1 MISPAVI
8 KALLIAAVAV
18 ALGFAWNGFIKHE
31 QNIGYQK
38 AVAEYNVKL
47 LAAKEAADRREQE
60 LTTQVQEA
68 QANGLK
74 REETI
79 RTLAAAVG
87 KSSDSL
93 RNTANAIRLGL
104 PHATV
109 EAARTAAD
117 AFAAVFTDCQGR
129 YANVAA
135 KADGHASDVRTLEE
149 AWPQ

>member
-1 MISPAVI
+1 MNMLMIKVLAGVALVA
-8 KALLIAAVAV
+8 ALL
-18 ALGFAWNGFIKHE
+18 FAWNWNIDHE
-31 QNIGYQK
+31 RDIGYQQ

-47 LAAKEAADRREQE
+47 LAAKEAADKREQE
-60 LTTQVQEA
+60 LTAQVQEA

-79 RTLAAAVG
+79 KALAAAVG

-104 PHATV
+104 PNATV

-117 AFAAVFTDCQGR
+117 AFATVFSECQGR
-129 YANVAA
+129 YGALAE
-135 KADGHASDVRTLEE
+135 KADGHANDVRTLEE
-149 AWPQ
+149 AWPK

>member
-1 MISPAVI
+1 MISPTLI
-8 KALLIAAVAV
+8 KALLIAAVIAAAV
-18 ALGFAWNGFIKHE
+18 FAWNRFLDYE

-47 LAAKEAADRREQE
+47 IEAKEKADKREKE
-60 LTTQVQEA
+60 LTAQVKEA
-68 QANGLK
+68 QDNGLK

-79 RTLAAAVG
+79 KTLAAAVG

-104 PHATV
+104 PNATV

-117 AFAAVFTDCQGR
+117 AFAAVFTDCQRR
-129 YANVAA
+129 YADVAE
-135 KADGHASDVRTLEE
+135 KADGHANDVRTLEE

>member
-1 MISPAVI
+1 MSINEERIWAGS
-8 KALLIAAVAV
+8 
-18 ALGFAWNGFIKHE
+18 E
-31 QNIGYQK
+31 TS
-38 AVAEYNVKL
+38 L
-47 LAAKEAADRREQE
+47 LAAKEAADQRERA
-60 LTTQVQEA
+60 LSAQVQEA

-104 PHATV
+104 PNATV

-117 AFAAVFTDCQGR
+117 AFATVFTDCQGR
-129 YANVAA
+129 YADVAA

-149 AWPQ
+149 AWPK

>member
-1 MISPAVI
+1 MNTLLI
-8 KALLIAAVAV
+8 KAVASVVLVAALL
-18 ALGFAWNGFIKHE
+18 FAWNWHIDHE
-31 QNIGYQK
+31 RNIGYQK

-47 LAAKEAADRREQE
+47 LAAKEAADQREQE
-60 LTTQVQEA
+60 LSAQVQEA

-79 RTLAAAVG
+79 KALAAAVG

-104 PHATV
+104 PLATV

-129 YANVAA
+129 YADVAA

-149 AWPQ
+149 AWPK

>member
-1 MISPAVI
+1 MIPPAAI
-8 KALLIAAVAV
+8 KALLIAAVVV

-31 QNIGYQK
+31 QNVGYQK

-47 LAAKEAADRREQE
+47 IEAKERADKREIE
-60 LTTQVQEA
+60 LTAQVKEA
-68 QANGLK
+68 QDNGLK

-93 RNTANAIRLGL
+93 LNTANAIRLGL
-104 PHATV
+104 PNATV

-117 AFAAVFTDCQGR
+117 AFATVFTDCQRR
-129 YANVAA
+129 YADVAE
-135 KADGHASDVRTLEE
+135 KADGHANDVRTLEE
-149 AWPQ
+149 AWPK

>member
-1 MISPAVI
+1 MNV
-8 KALLIAAVAV
+8 LIAKAIAVTLLV
-18 ALGFAWNGFIKHE
+18 AAGLIFGFNIFVDH
-31 QNIGYQK
+31 QRDIGYQK

-47 LAAKEAADRREQE
+47 LAAKEAADKREQE

-79 RTLAAAVG
+79 KALAAAVG

-135 KADGHASDVRTLEE
+135 KADGHAGDVRTLEE
-149 AWPQ
+149 AWPK

>member
-1 MISPAVI
+1 MISPTII

-18 ALGFAWNGFIKHE
+18 ALGFAWNHFLDYE
-31 QNIGYQK
+31 QNIGYDK

-47 LAAKEAADRREQE
+47 LAAKEAADKRERA
-60 LTTQVQEA
+60 LSAQVQEA

-93 RNTANAIRLGL
+93 RNTANAIRIGL
-104 PHATV
+104 PNATV

-117 AFAAVFTDCQGR
+117 AFAAVFTECQGR
-129 YANVAA
+129 YVEVARA
-135 KADGHASDVRTLEE
+135 ADGHANDVRTLEE

>member
-1 MISPAVI
+1 MISPTVI

-18 ALGFAWNGFIKHE
+18 ALGFAWNHFLDYE

-47 LAAKEAADRREQE
+47 LAAKEAADKREQE

-79 RTLAAAVG
+79 KALAAAVG

-109 EAARTAAD
+109 QAARTAAD
-117 AFAAVFTDCQGR
+117 AFAAVFSECQGR
-129 YANVAA
+129 YGELAA

>member
-8 KALLIAAVAV
+8 KPLLIAAVIAAAV
-18 ALGFAWNGFIKHE
+18 VAWNHFLDYE

-79 RTLAAAVG
+79 KALAAAVG

-104 PHATV
+104 PNATV

-117 AFAAVFTDCQGR
+117 AFATVFTDCQRR
-129 YANVAA
+129 YADVAE

>member
-1 MISPAVI
+1 MISPALI

-47 LAAKEAADRREQE
+47 LAAKEASDKREKE

-79 RTLAAAVG
+79 KALAAAVG

-117 AFAAVFTDCQGR
+117 AFATVFTDCQRR
-129 YANVAA
+129 YADVAA

>member
-1 MISPAVI
+1 MIPPVAI
-8 KALLIAAVAV
+8 KALLIASAAV

-47 LAAKEAADRREQE
+47 IAAKEAADRREQE

-79 RTLAAAVG
+79 KALAAAVG

-117 AFAAVFTDCQGR
+117 AFATVFTDCQRR
-129 YANVAA
+129 YADVAE

>member
-1 MISPAVI
+1 MISPALI

-31 QNIGYQK
+31 QNIGYDK

-47 LAAKEAADRREQE
+47 LAAKEAADKREQE
-60 LTTQVQEA
+60 LSAQVQEA

-117 AFAAVFTDCQGR
+117 AFATVFTDCQGR
-129 YANVAA
+129 YADVAA

>member
-1 MISPAVI
+1 MISPLVI
-8 KALLIAAVAV
+8 KPLLIAAVIAAAV
-18 ALGFAWNGFIKHE
+18 VAWNHFLDYE

-79 RTLAAAVG
+79 KALAAAVG

-104 PHATV
+104 PNATV

-117 AFAAVFTDCQGR
+117 AFATVFSECQGR
-129 YANVAA
+129 YGELAA

>member
-1 MISPAVI
+1 MNLMLI
-8 KALLIAAVAV
+8 KAVAALALVAGLI
-18 ALGFAWNGFIKHE
+18 FAWNWHIKHE
-31 QNIGYQK
+31 QGIGYDR

-47 LAAKEAADRREQE
+47 LAAKEAADKREQE
-60 LTTQVQEA
+60 LSAQVQEA

-117 AFAAVFTDCQGR
+117 AFAAVFTDCQRR
-129 YANVAA
+129 YADVAE
-135 KADGHASDVRTLEE
+135 KADGHANDVRTLEE

>member
-1 MISPAVI
+1 MNLMLI
-8 KALLIAAVAV
+8 KAIAAVALV
-18 ALGFAWNGFIKHE
+18 AGLIFAWNWHVKHE
-31 QNIGYQK
+31 QGIGYQK
-38 AVAEYNVKL
+38 AVAEYTVKL
-47 LAAKEAADRREQE
+47 LEAKEAADKREKE

-87 KSSDSL
+87 ESSDSL

-104 PHATV
+104 PNATI

-117 AFAAVFTDCQGR
+117 AFAAVFTECQGR
-129 YANVAA
+129 YADVAA

>member
-1 MISPAVI
+1 MISPALI

-47 LAAKEAADRREQE
+47 LAAKEAADKREQE
-60 LTTQVQEA
+60 LSAQVQEA

-104 PHATV
+104 PNATV

-117 AFAAVFTDCQGR
+117 AFATVFTDCQRR
-129 YANVAA
+129 YADVAE

-149 AWPQ
+149 AWPK

>member
-1 MISPAVI
+1 MIPPVAI
-8 KALLIAAVAV
+8 KALLIAAVVV

-38 AVAEYNVKL
+38 AVAEYTVKL
-47 LAAKEAADRREQE
+47 LEAKEIADQRERA
-60 LTTQVQEA
+60 LSAQVQEA

-104 PHATV
+104 PNATV

-117 AFAAVFTDCQGR
+117 AFATVFSECQGR
-129 YANVAA
+129 YADVAE
-135 KADGHASDVRTLEE
+135 KADGHANDVRTLEE
-149 AWPQ
+149 AWPK

>member
-1 MISPAVI
+1 MISPALI

-79 RTLAAAVG
+79 KALAAAVG

-117 AFAAVFTDCQGR
+117 AFAAVFSECQGR
-129 YANVAA
+129 YGELAA

-149 AWPQ
+149 AWPK

>member
-1 MISPAVI
+1 MISPTII

-79 RTLAAAVG
+79 KALAAAVG

-104 PHATV
+104 PNATV

-117 AFAAVFTDCQGR
+117 AFATVFTDCQRR
-129 YANVAA
+129 YADVAE

-149 AWPQ
+149 AWPK

>member
-1 MISPAVI
+1 MISPTII
-8 KALLIAAVAV
+8 KALLIAAVVV

-47 LAAKEAADRREQE
+47 LAAKEAADKREQE
-60 LTTQVQEA
+60 LSAQVQEA

-104 PHATV
+104 PSATV

-117 AFAAVFTDCQGR
+117 AFAAVFTECQGR
-129 YANVAA
+129 YGALAE
-135 KADGHASDVRTLEE
+135 KSDGHASDVRTLEE

>member
-1 MISPAVI
+1 MISPLVI
-8 KALLIAAVAV
+8 KPLLIAAVIAAAV
-18 ALGFAWNGFIKHE
+18 VAWNHFLDYE

-47 LAAKEAADRREQE
+47 LAAKEAADKREQE

-79 RTLAAAVG
+79 KALAAAVG

-104 PHATV
+104 PSATV

-117 AFAAVFTDCQGR
+117 AFATVFTDCQGR
-129 YANVAA
+129 YGALAE
-135 KADGHASDVRTLEE
+135 KADGHANDVRTLEE

>member
-8 KALLIAAVAV
+8 KALLIAAVVV

-79 RTLAAAVG
+79 KALAAAVG

-104 PHATV
+104 PNATV

-117 AFAAVFTDCQGR
+117 AFATVFSECQGR
-129 YANVAA
+129 YGELAA

-149 AWPQ
+149 AWPR

>member
-1 MISPAVI
+1 MISPTII

-18 ALGFAWNGFIKHE
+18 ALEFAWNWHVKHE

-47 LAAKEAADRREQE
+47 LAAKEAADKREQE
-60 LTTQVQEA
+60 LSAQVQEA

-79 RTLAAAVG
+79 KALAAAVG

-104 PHATV
+104 PLATV

-117 AFAAVFTDCQGR
+117 AFAAVFTECQQR
-129 YANVAA
+129 YVDVARA
-135 KADGHASDVRTLEE
+135 ADGHASDVQTLME
-149 AWPQ
+149 AWPK

>member
-1 MISPAVI
+1 MISPTII

-38 AVAEYNVKL
+38 AVAEYTVKL
-47 LAAKEAADRREQE
+47 LEAKEAADKREQE

-68 QANGLK
+68 QDNGLK

-79 RTLAAAVG
+79 KALADAVG

-117 AFAAVFTDCQGR
+117 AFAAVFTECQQR
-129 YANVAA
+129 YVDVARA
-135 KADGHASDVRTLEE
+135 ADGHASDVQTLME
-149 AWPQ
+149 AWPK

>member
-1 MISPAVI
+1 MSEL
-8 KALLIAAVAV
+8 ALKSIAAVVLIAG
-18 ALGFAWNGFIKHE
+18 LIFGFNIFVDH
-31 QNIGYQK
+31 QRDIGYQK

-47 LAAKEAADRREQE
+47 LATKEAADQREQE
-60 LTTQVQEA
+60 LSAQVQEA

-117 AFAAVFTDCQGR
+117 AFAAVFTECQQR
-129 YANVAA
+129 YVDVARA
-135 KADGHASDVRTLEE
+135 ADGHASDVQTLME
-149 AWPQ
+149 AWPK

>member
-1 MISPAVI
+1 MNTLLI
-8 KALLIAAVAV
+8 KAVASVVLVAALL
-18 ALGFAWNGFIKHE
+18 FAWNWHIDHE
-31 QNIGYQK
+31 RNIGYQK

-47 LAAKEAADRREQE
+47 LAAKEAADKREQE
-60 LTTQVQEA
+60 LSAQVQEA

-79 RTLAAAVG
+79 KALAAAVG

-104 PHATV
+104 PLATV

-129 YANVAA
+129 YGELAA

>member
-1 MISPAVI
+1 MISPTVI
-8 KALLIAAVAV
+8 KPLLIAAVIAAAV
-18 ALGFAWNGFIKHE
+18 FAWNWFISYE

-47 LAAKEAADRREQE
+47 LAAKEAAYKREQE

-79 RTLAAAVG
+79 KALAAAVG

-104 PHATV
+104 PLATV

-129 YANVAA
+129 YGELAA

-149 AWPQ
+149 AWPK

>member
-1 MISPAVI
+1 MISPTII

-31 QNIGYQK
+31 QNIGYDR

-79 RTLAAAVG
+79 KSLAAAVG

-117 AFAAVFTDCQGR
+117 AFATVFTDCQRR
-129 YANVAA
+129 YADVAE

>member
-1 MISPAVI
+1 MISPTII

-47 LAAKEAADRREQE
+47 LAAKEAADKREQE

-104 PHATV
+104 PLATV
-109 EAARTAAD
+109 QAARTAAD
-117 AFAAVFTDCQGR
+117 AFAAVFTDCQER
-129 YANVAA
+129 YADVAA
-135 KADGHASDVRTLEE
+135 KADGHASDARTLEE

>member
-8 KALLIAAVAV
+8 KALLIAAVIA
-18 ALGFAWNGFIKHE
+18 AAIFAWNWFIDYE
-31 QNIGYQK
+31 RSIGYDK

-79 RTLAAAVG
+79 KALAAAVG

-104 PHATV
+104 PNATV
-109 EAARTAAD
+109 QAARTAAD
-117 AFAAVFTDCQGR
+117 AFAAVFSECQGR
-129 YANVAA
+129 YGELAA